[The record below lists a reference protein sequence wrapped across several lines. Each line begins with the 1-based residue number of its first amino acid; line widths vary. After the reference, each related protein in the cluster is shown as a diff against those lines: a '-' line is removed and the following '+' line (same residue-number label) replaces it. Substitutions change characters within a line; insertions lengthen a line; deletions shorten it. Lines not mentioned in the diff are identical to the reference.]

1 MESFTLTI
9 EEPNSLCDW
18 VVTERVTGTLEEIV
32 TKLESAV
39 DPGSRFDNG
48 CQYYNNPTDYRCCK
62 DTTTGELYEST
73 FYVPDWMSDEDRYGL
88 GVEVIDPDIE
98 EDLDPEDEE
107 FQDEYNEST
116 FMVLTEALGYV
127 EEYVRGWLDNYYDT
141 CRGNGQRVRWSLAE
155 NE

>member
-1 MESFTLTI
+1 MESYTLTI

-32 TKLESAV
+32 TTLEAAV
-39 DPGSRFDNG
+39 EPGSRFDNG

-62 DTTTGELYEST
+62 DTTTGEVYEST

-98 EDLDPEDEE
+98 EDLDPEDDE

-127 EEYVRGWLDNYYDT
+127 EEYVRDWLDNYYDT
-141 CRGNGQRVRWSLAE
+141 CRGNGQRVRWNLAE